1 MSLDSEKYLSGE
13 ISMDSAKVFINGDL
27 MEPSVS
33 IQHPCDVQGNAQSHH
48 LRFEEKASPERNHGD
63 AALDDIQRLT
73 NEIMARFVKMCV
85 DYMDTEIR
93 LSIQKIVDLL
103 ALERGFLSQCSADGQ
118 RLVCTHYYE
127 SSGSKTK
134 NHFSEISL
142 SPWIVQKIL
151 HSEYV
156 TFPKFAALPEEA
168 EKDRAYFRRIG
179 TQSHLSLPLELDGEV
194 IGCMT
199 LESTRSEFVWTEA
212 LVSIL
217 KPMVDVFAFSLE
229 RKRKKLELLER
240 IRFEN
245 MLSNFS
251 ARFVRMDPDDV
262 DMEIE
267 QALGMIGEFFHGDR
281 FGLLHASLAD
291 NCAKVTHAWYAS
303 GIQRVSADDNL
314 APLFPWAYEKLFVHG
329 EVVKFNCLSE
339 LPPEADKDRKTWLAM
354 GVQSNLTIP
363 LTFGTSTNRAIVFN
377 NINTERVWP
386 EEYIP
391 RLRMICEVFINALMR
406 KQADKELRKSYEEI
420 RSLQDKLQMEAE
432 FLRSEIKA
440 CMNREEII
448 GQSDALVRV
457 LTKVEQV
464 APTDTSVLICGE
476 TGTGKELIAQAIH
489 DMSFYRDKV
498 MVKVNCASL
507 PATLVESEL
516 FGREKGAYTGAMT
529 RQIGRFEL
537 ADGSTIFL
545 DEIAELPLDLQAKLL
560 RVLQEKTF
568 ERLGSPK
575 TIKVNVRVIAATNR
589 NILEEVN
596 KGNFRKDLYY
606 RLSVFPITVPPLRE
620 RVVDIPMLVWAFVE
634 EFCKK
639 MGKQIHKIAK
649 QDMAVLLQYAWPGN
663 VRELRNI
670 IEHAV
675 IVSTGGTLKIQL
687 PKLDSKEISWA
698 QTLVEVE
705 TQHIKDVLRHTGGRI
720 KGEGGAASIL
730 GMIPS
735 TLNSRMKKLGIQ
747 SHDEKDEISI

>member
-1 MSLDSEKYLSGE
+1 MFSSK
-13 ISMDSAKVFINGDL
+13 AFINGDQ
-27 MEPSVS
+27 MKPSAS
-33 IQHPCDVQGNAQSHH
+33 IQHPCDVQAQAHH
-48 LRFEEKASPERNHGD
+48 PRFEEKVIIESNHAG
-63 AALDDIQRLT
+63 AALDDIHQLT
-73 NEIMARFVKMCV
+73 VELSARFMKLPV
-85 DYMDTEIR
+85 DHIDAEIR
-93 LSIQKIVDLL
+93 LSIQKIVNLLDLD
-103 ALERGFLSQCSADGQ
+103 RGFLSQCSADGLH
-118 RLVCTHYYE
+118 LVSTHYYE
-127 SSGSKTK
+127 SSVSKTE
-134 NHFSEISL
+134 NHSSEISL

-151 HSEYV
+151 HSEY
-156 TFPKFAALPEEA
+156 AAFSKVATLPEEA

-199 LESTRSEFVWTEA
+199 LESTRSEFDWPEA

-217 KPMVDVFAFSLE
+217 KPLVDIIAFSLG

-245 MLSNFS
+245 TMSDFS

-267 QALGMIGEFFHGDR
+267 QALGMIAEFCHGDR
-281 FGLLHASLAD
+281 CGLLHACLDD
-291 NCAKVTHAWYAS
+291 NYATVTHAWYAS
-303 GIQRVSADDNL
+303 GIQRVSPDENL
-314 APLFPWAYEKLFVHG
+314 ALHFPWAYEKLFVHG
-329 EVVKFNCLSE
+329 EVVKFSSLSE

-354 GVQSNLTIP
+354 GVQSNLAIP
-363 LTFGTSTNRAIVFN
+363 LTFGTSTTHAIAFN
-377 NINTERVWP
+377 NMKTERSWP

-406 KQADKELRKSYEEI
+406 KQADKELKKSYEEI
-420 RSLQDKLQMEAE
+420 RTLQNKLQMEAE

-440 CMNREEII
+440 CTNREEII
-448 GQSDALVRV
+448 GQSEALVKV

-464 APTDTSVLICGE
+464 APTDSSVLICGE
-476 TGTGKELIAQAIH
+476 TGTGKELIAHAIH
-489 DMSFYRDKV
+489 DLSFYRDKV

-575 TIKVNVRVIAATNR
+575 TIQVQVRVVAATNR
-589 NILEEVN
+589 DILEEVK

-606 RLSVFPITVPPLRE
+606 RLSVFPITVPPLRD
-620 RVVDIPMLVWAFVE
+620 RVEDIPMLVWAFVE

-649 QDMAVLLQYAWPGN
+649 QDMESLQRYAWPGN
-663 VRELRNI
+663 IRELRNI

-675 IVSTGGTLKIQL
+675 IVSSGGTLKIQL
-687 PKLDSKEISWA
+687 PKLDVDEICWA
-698 QTLVEVE
+698 KTLVEIE
-705 TQHIKDVLRHTGGRI
+705 TQHIKEVLRHTGGRI
-720 KGEGGAASIL
+720 KGDGGAASIL

-735 TLNSRMKKLGIQ
+735 TLNSRMKKLGIRL
-747 SHDEKDEISI
+747 HNEKDEISF

>member
-1 MSLDSEKYLSGE
+1 MF
-13 ISMDSAKVFINGDL
+13 SAKAFINGDP
-27 MEPSVS
+27 MKPSAS
-33 IQHPCDVQGNAQSHH
+33 KQHPCDVQAQAHH
-48 LRFEEKASPERNHGD
+48 PRFEEKFILKDSHAGVV
-63 AALDDIQRLT
+63 LDVVQQLT
-73 NEIMARFVKMCV
+73 VKLSARFMKLPV
-85 DYMDTEIR
+85 DQIDTEIR

-103 ALERGFLSQCSADGQ
+103 ALDRGFLSQCSADGL

-127 SSGSKTK
+127 SSGCAPENNSSK
-134 NHFSEISL
+134 ISL

-156 TFPKFAALPEEA
+156 TFPKVAALPEEA
-168 EKDRAYFRRIG
+168 EKDRESFRRIG

-194 IGCMT
+194 FGCLT
-199 LESTRSEFVWTEA
+199 LESTCSEFDWPVA
-212 LVSIL
+212 LIRII
-217 KPMVDVFAFSLE
+217 KPLADIFAFSLE

-245 MLSNFS
+245 MLSDFS
-251 ARFVRMDPDDV
+251 ARFVRMDLDDV
-262 DMEIE
+262 DTEIE
-267 QALGMIGEFFHGDR
+267 QALGMIGEFCHGDR
-281 FGLLHASLAD
+281 CGILHACLDD

-303 GIQRVSADDNL
+303 GIQQVSPDDNL
-314 APLFPWAYEKLFVHG
+314 ALHFPWAFEKLFVHG
-329 EVVKFNCLSE
+329 EVVKFTSLSE
-339 LPPEADKDRKTWLAM
+339 LPPEADKDSKAWLAM
-354 GVQSNLTIP
+354 GVQSNLIIP
-363 LTFGTSTNRAIVFN
+363 LSFGTSTNHAIAFN
-377 NINTERVWP
+377 NMKNERAWP

-406 KQADKELRKSYEEI
+406 KQADKELRESYEEI
-420 RSLQDKLQMEAE
+420 RILQDKLQMEAD

-440 CMNREEII
+440 VMNREEII
-448 GQSDALVRV
+448 GQSDELVRV

-464 APTDTSVLICGE
+464 ASTDTSVLICGE

-589 NILEEVN
+589 NILDEVN
-596 KGNFRKDLYY
+596 NGNFRKDLYY

-620 RVVDIPMLVWAFVE
+620 RVEDIPMLVWAFVE

-639 MGKQIHKIAK
+639 MGKQIHKISK
-649 QDMAVLLQYAWPGN
+649 QDMAVLQQYAWPGN

-687 PKLDSKEISWA
+687 PKLDSNEACWA
-698 QTLVEVE
+698 KTLVEVE
-705 TQHIKDVLRHTGGRI
+705 THHIKDVLRHTGGRI
-720 KGEGGAASIL
+720 KGEGGAACIL

-735 TLNSRMKKLGIQ
+735 TLNSRMKKLGIR
-747 SHDEKDEISI
+747 SHNEKDEISP